1 MYIMKKNLQK
11 IFLDRLE
18 KLPNHAG
25 KTQDYHLRKMTKA
38 LHEEFDKI
46 WVRYNDNKATFNQWN
61 KALEKWLKA
70 ECI

>member
-1 MYIMKKNLQK
+1 MKKNLQK

-25 KTQDYHLRKMTKA
+25 KTKDYHLRKMTKA

-46 WVRYNDNKATFNQWN
+46 WVRYNDNKATFS
-61 KALEKWLKA
+61 
-70 ECI
+70 